1 MLLPCAKIT
10 KFQNNFSDCS
20 MLSFNVSR
28 GTDRLFITVE
38 YTSVED
44 FVQYNISF
52 ETAGGRS
59 EVFPLSD
66 GEELITGLSRAEEV
80 NITAT
85 SSDECEVTGTLS
97 TTTGY

>member
-1 MLLPCAKIT
+1 
-10 KFQNNFSDCS
+10 

-44 FVQYNISF
+44 SVQYNISF

-66 GEELITGLSRAEEV
+66 GEELITGLARAEEV